1 MELPPSLAIVVPC
14 FNEEEVFPETLKEL
28 EAVVYNLKEKA
39 KIANNSKIYFIDDGS
54 SDKTWHHIR
63 QACSSGSVVGVRLS
77 KNKGHQ
83 NAVSAGLTATV
94 EDVVV
99 TIDADLQDDPINI
112 EAMIDAYLA
121 GSDVV
126 YGVRSSRDSDSWL
139 KRSTAEMYYKIM
151 NAVGVDLVFNHADFR
166 LMSRRVVNALHEYPE
181 VNMFLRGIVR
191 EIGFTS
197 SVVEYERKEREH
209 GQSKYTLRK
218 MISFAWE
225 GISSFSTVPLRAITL
240 LGLASS
246 LIALLITVWVFIV
259 WLSAVETVPGWA
271 SILVPLLFIGS
282 IQLLSLGILGEYL
295 AKIFQEVKN
304 RPRFHVDE
312 RIDSCKPE
320 AKDISSRRE

>member
-1 MELPPSLAIVVPC
+1 MELRNPPSLAIVVPC
-14 FNEEEVFPETLKEL
+14 FNEEEVFFKTLKEL
-28 EAVVYNLKEKA
+28 ETVVHNLKEKL
-39 KIANNSKIYFIDDGS
+39 KVTNSSKIYFIDDGS
-54 SDKTWHHIR
+54 SDNTWQQIR
-63 QACSSGSVVGVRLS
+63 QACASQSVIGVRLS

-83 NAVSAGLTATV
+83 NAVYAGLSATV

-121 GSDVV
+121 GNDVV
-126 YGVRSSRDSDSWL
+126 YGVRSNRDSDSWF
-139 KRSTAEMYYKIM
+139 KRSTAQMYYKIM
-151 NAVGVDLVFNHADFR
+151 NAVGVDLIFNHADFR

-191 EIGFTS
+191 KIGFS
-197 SVVEYERKEREH
+197 STIVEYERKVREH
-209 GQSKYTLRK
+209 GESKYPLRK
-218 MISFAWE
+218 MLSFAWE
-225 GISSFSTVPLRAITL
+225 GISSFSTAPLRAITV

-246 LIALLITVWVFIV
+246 FASLLVIAWVFIIWV
-259 WLSAVETVPGWA
+259 SGVETVPGWA

-282 IQLLSLGILGEYL
+282 VQLLSLGVLGEYV

-312 RIDSCKPE
+312 RIDTYDSEKKE
-320 AKDISSRRE
+320 K